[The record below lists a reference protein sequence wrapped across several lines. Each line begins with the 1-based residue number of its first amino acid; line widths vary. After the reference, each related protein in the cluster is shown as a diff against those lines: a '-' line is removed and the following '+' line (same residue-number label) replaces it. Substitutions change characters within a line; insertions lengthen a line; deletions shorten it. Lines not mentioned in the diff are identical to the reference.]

1 MKIIMCLFLGC
12 ILLSILYILIREISY
27 NIILNN
33 FKNDTT
39 NWIVSFIYKNE
50 ETIGRVVDVDND
62 ILTIKYNGEEHI
74 MRKLNDVGLLY
85 QIKK

>member
-1 MKIIMCLFLGC
+1 MCLFLGC

-74 MRKLNDVGLLY
+74 MRKLNDVVLLY